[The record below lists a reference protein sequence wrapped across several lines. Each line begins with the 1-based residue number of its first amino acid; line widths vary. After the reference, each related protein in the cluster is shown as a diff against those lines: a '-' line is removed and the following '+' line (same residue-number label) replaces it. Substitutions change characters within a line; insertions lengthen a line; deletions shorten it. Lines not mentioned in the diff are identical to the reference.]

1 MEWSNVS
8 VTPNEL
14 KSHQMRTLYLITAL
28 VIALALSLCGIEAI
42 WEAIGGNRMIDAYLK
57 SFLMAFRL
65 TIALPWLIV
74 RRGEKGMSKA

>member
-42 WEAIGGNRMIDAYLK
+42 WEAI
-57 SFLMAFRL
+57 
-65 TIALPWLIV
+65 
-74 RRGEKGMSKA
+74 E

>member
-42 WEAIGGNRMIDAYLK
+42 WEAIGGNRMIDADLK
-57 SFLMAFRL
+57 SFLMAFGL
-65 TIALPWLIV
+65 TKSLPWLIV
-74 RRGEKGMSKA
+74 KRGEKGMSKA